1 MNKTLW
7 LSALL
12 ILAPAGGCGRTPE
25 TGGLPEQ
32 QTPIGQA
39 AESPAPV
46 ADQPAAPPAVV
57 VPELATAVASPVTIQ
72 ADAEANPPSAAV
84 PTVAETLPDSDQ
96 PNAQPQ
102 AAPRVENDNF
112 DLIEAMLS
120 QYQPKRE
127 ETVNP
132 K

>member
-1 MNKTLW
+1 MNMKLW

-12 ILAPAGGCGRTPE
+12 ILAPAGGCSRTPE
-25 TGGLPEQ
+25 TVGSPEQ

-39 AESPAPV
+39 AELPDPA

-57 VPELATAVASPVTIQ
+57 LPELSAAVESPDTIQ
-72 ADAEANPPSAAV
+72 AEADANPPSAAV
-84 PTVAETLPDSDQ
+84 PTIAETLPDGDQ

-102 AAPRVENDNF
+102 AAPRAESDNF

-120 QYQPKRE
+120 QYEPKRE